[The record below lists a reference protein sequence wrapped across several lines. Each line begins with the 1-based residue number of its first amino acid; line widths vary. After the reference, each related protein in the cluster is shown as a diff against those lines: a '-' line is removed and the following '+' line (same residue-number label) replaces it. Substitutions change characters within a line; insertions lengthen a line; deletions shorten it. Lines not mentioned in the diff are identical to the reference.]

1 MRFLRHKAFH
11 TPQISGVHLP
21 NVPAGDAHRAAGRV
35 PEAHQQAQQRGF
47 AAAAAPRNAHHAAL
61 RDAQAHTGEDW
72 LFAVREAHILTGCAG
87 KGGGLPAGDLM
98 HQRFLIQDIQHTV
111 ACGQR
116 ILQRTAQICQRYHRP
131 KGAHQCGQRDEHAV
145 ESHRAGKIQPRG
157 CGQHSKAER
166 QNDGVRQSHA
176 PCRAPLHAFLGV
188 QQAFCALLQPC
199 QAVFALMVL
208 QHFAQAAQAVQ
219 YIAAQRSGLCTE
231 LCARIAAQPCD
242 EHRQR
247 RTHRQVC
254 RRGQQTQQR
263 MVSTDEHTH
272 ADRHH
277 KRDGCG

>member
-1 MRFLRHKAFH
+1 
-11 TPQISGVHLP
+11 
-21 NVPAGDAHRAAGRV
+21 
-35 PEAHQQAQQRGF
+35 
-47 AAAAAPRNAHHAAL
+47 
-61 RDAQAHTGEDW
+61 
-72 LFAVREAHILTGCAG
+72 
-87 KGGGLPAGDLM
+87 M

-254 RRGQQTQQR
+254 RRCQQTQQR